1 MQGST
6 PQTPLVDLSTER
18 SLTINPRTTT
28 PRTKSHRSRALALT
42 TATLLAFGGAGVA
55 ASTSAADVASPPKQD
70 TSKPVRS
77 PEPAAWYAAA
87 VTPDLPDHSP
97 WTHLGAETRD
107 YDSSKPLSA
116 ITLDVTAATGSSP
129 RQVALF
135 AGSKYIGTT
144 TPEAYPYQTTERVAD
159 NMIKVNYRY
168 LLPGDSNA
176 APSGEASSYYIL
188 MPQGIER
195 VGSLPPHGGVP
206 PA

>member
-1 MQGST
+1 M
-6 PQTPLVDLSTER
+6 P
-18 SLTINPRTTT
+18 
-28 PRTKSHRSRALALT
+28 LALT
-42 TATLLAFGGAGVA
+42 TATLLALGGAGVA
-55 ASTSAADVASPPKQD
+55 ASTSAADVSSPPKQD
-70 TSKPVRS
+70 TSEPVRS
-77 PEPAAWYAAA
+77 PKQAAWYAAA
-87 VTPDLPDHSP
+87 VTPDLPGFSP
-97 WTHLGAETRD
+97 WTHLGAETHD
-107 YDSSKPLSA
+107 YDSSQSLSA
-116 ITLDVTAATGSSP
+116 ITLDIAGATGSST

-135 AGSKYIGTT
+135 AGSKSIGTT

-195 VGSLPPHGGVP
+195 VGGLPPTGETL